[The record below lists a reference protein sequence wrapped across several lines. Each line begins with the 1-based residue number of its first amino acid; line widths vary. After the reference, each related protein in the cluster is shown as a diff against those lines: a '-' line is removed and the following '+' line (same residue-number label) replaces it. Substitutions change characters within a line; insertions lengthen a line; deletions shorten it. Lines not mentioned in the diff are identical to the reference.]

1 MTSGIRSGQ
10 NLADRQA
17 VAGALANPVATPLNY
32 CNIPVLVH
40 LKKALIAYRS
50 VSPDEKVNRS
60 KKGPLNELP
69 VRLLAKVRIIV
80 FRVFNSAEH
89 LALPIVCERWLEL
102 AQWSVDGQLVSSRW
116 NQLVPNGETL
126 RTDDSPFPCESIGSR
141 QALLSRN
148 CLTVL
153 VYEDSC
159 PYRYICQLKT
169 LLAGI
174 FPISGSGQSR
184 SIGDLAVTRGK

>member
-17 VAGALANPVATPLNY
+17 VAGVLAYPVAPLLNY

-40 LKKALIAYRS
+40 SKKALTAYRS
-50 VSPDEKVNRS
+50 VSPDEKVNRP

-80 FRVFNSAEH
+80 FRVFNPAEH
-89 LALPIVCERWLEL
+89 LALAIVCERWLEL

-116 NQLVPNGETL
+116 IQLVPNGETL
-126 RTDDSPFPCESIGSR
+126 RTDDSPFPCESIGSC
-141 QALLSRN
+141 QGLPSRN

-153 VYEDSC
+153 VYEDCC
-159 PYRYICQLKT
+159 PYCYICQLKT
-169 LLAGI
+169 LVTGI
-174 FPISGSGQSR
+174 FPNSGFSRSR
-184 SIGDLAVTRGK
+184 SIG